1 LIFFTKNTAYSKLP
15 PRNSTKEAII
25 KSAIKVTN
33 SIKSIIYQSLKN
45 TMKESRNNVN
55 LMASLGMRMSSPNK
69 KIPGKV
75 GYSLI

>member
-1 LIFFTKNTAYSKLP
+1 
-15 PRNSTKEAII
+15 
-25 KSAIKVTN
+25 
-33 SIKSIIYQSLKN
+33 
-45 TMKESRNNVN
+45 MKESRNNVN